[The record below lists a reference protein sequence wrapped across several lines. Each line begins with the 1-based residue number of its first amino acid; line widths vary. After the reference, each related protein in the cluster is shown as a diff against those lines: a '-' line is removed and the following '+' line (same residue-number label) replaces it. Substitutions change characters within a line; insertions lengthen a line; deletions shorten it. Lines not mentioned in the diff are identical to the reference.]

1 MKIIQ
6 FLSYIAD
13 LKRNLWGKTKRKK
26 YPLIERKRKYRNRN
40 DQEWVEEED
49 EYEDSIIVV
58 QVDARID
65 KKNKPMKTF
74 VMDSN
79 QKRIKDFIHQYME

>member
-1 MKIIQ
+1 M
-6 FLSYIAD
+6 
-13 LKRNLWGKTKRKK
+13 
-26 YPLIERKRKYRNRN
+26 
-40 DQEWVEEED
+40 EEED

-58 QVDARID
+58 QIDARID
-65 KKNKPMKTF
+65 KKKNKQMKMF

>member
-1 MKIIQ
+1 M
-6 FLSYIAD
+6 
-13 LKRNLWGKTKRKK
+13 KRKK
-26 YPLIERKRKYRNRN
+26 ISFDRKKKKYKNRN

-58 QVDARID
+58 QIDARID
-65 KKNKPMKTF
+65 KKKQMKTF
-74 VMDSN
+74 VIDSN

>member
-1 MKIIQ
+1 M
-6 FLSYIAD
+6 
-13 LKRNLWGKTKRKK
+13 
-26 YPLIERKRKYRNRN
+26 IERKRKYKNRN

-58 QVDARID
+58 QIDARID
-65 KKNKPMKTF
+65 KKKQMKIF
-74 VMDSN
+74 VINSN